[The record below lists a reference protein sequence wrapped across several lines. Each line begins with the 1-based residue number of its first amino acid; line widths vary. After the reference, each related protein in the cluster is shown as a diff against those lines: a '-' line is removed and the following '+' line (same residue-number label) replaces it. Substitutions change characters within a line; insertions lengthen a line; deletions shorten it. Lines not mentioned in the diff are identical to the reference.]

1 MLFACWV
8 RKAMAEATN
17 EHRCNVLEDSVI
29 QSLFITGNQISRAK
43 SHYNA
48 TDKTPMYEMRF

>member
-8 RKAMAEATN
+8 CKAMAEATN
-17 EHRCNVLEDSVI
+17 EHPCNVLEDSVI
-29 QSLFITGNQISRAK
+29 RSLFITGNQISRAK